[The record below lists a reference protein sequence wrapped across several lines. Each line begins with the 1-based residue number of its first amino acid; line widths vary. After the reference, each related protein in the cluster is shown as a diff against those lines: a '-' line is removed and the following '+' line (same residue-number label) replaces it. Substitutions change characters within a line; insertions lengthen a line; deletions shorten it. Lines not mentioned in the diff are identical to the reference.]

1 MQLDFRN
8 FRVLLL
14 MMENTVFPGVDHSG
28 NVVRIVFY
36 ILKYSERFVKFFY
49 IFEEGTNFG
58 ACSNFKN

>member
-28 NVVRIVFY
+28 NVVRVMFY
-36 ILKYSERFVKFFY
+36 ILKYSERFVKFLY
-49 IFEEGTNFG
+49 IFEEVTNFG